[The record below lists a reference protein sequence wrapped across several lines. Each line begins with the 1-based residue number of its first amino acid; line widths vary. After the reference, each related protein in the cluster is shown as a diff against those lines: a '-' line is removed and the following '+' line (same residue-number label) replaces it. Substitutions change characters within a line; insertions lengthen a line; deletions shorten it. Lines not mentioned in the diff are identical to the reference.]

1 MTEPRS
7 RATVLPAS
15 ADVGIVDAS
24 WRVALP
30 QPPLNNNFSLQYDA
44 GKKQWVEPS
53 FEVYKIMELVQ
64 RQWQVLVHIST
75 RNDDDDSPKKAQLT
89 KFFHVYLDLMKLL
102 DSPVNTDR
110 MIAQVELL
118 SHKYFSL
125 GVDIWGRD
133 FVTNYSHYLGSG
145 HVTEFQKLGWNLKA
159 CEQQAVEGFVKLLKQ
174 LYNFGTNRAG
184 AVQQKGAPGGT
195 FVASDLADDLWRR
208 LMRRYGWRHGH
219 LQSLIVGKT
228 KQRLNVWVCVHGLTC
243 CSPHPGA
250 CRR

>member
-89 KFFHVYLDLMKLL
+89 KFYGAA
-102 DSPVNTDR
+102 SP
-110 MIAQVELL
+110 
-118 SHKYFSL
+118 
-125 GVDIWGRD
+125 
-133 FVTNYSHYLGSG
+133 
-145 HVTEFQKLGWNLKA
+145 
-159 CEQQAVEGFVKLLKQ
+159 C
-174 LYNFGTNRAG
+174 
-184 AVQQKGAPGGT
+184 
-195 FVASDLADDLWRR
+195 
-208 LMRRYGWRHGH
+208 
-219 LQSLIVGKT
+219 
-228 KQRLNVWVCVHGLTC
+228 QR
-243 CSPHPGA
+243 PHPGA
-250 CRR
+250 RRQGFHGLFSPP